1 MRKSVLLLAF
11 AALCALR
18 AHADEPVKREV
29 IPGAEIMTPEE
40 REAYRNRA
48 LVGDPARGAKA
59 HQGCFSCHGVE
70 RYTRSV
76 TRATASFIDSLLRAS
91 GLSDEPPMKQS
102 RFKGRID
109 SLEALRA
116 AVLRRND
123 YFNPKLTP
131 QEVEDVVA
139 YLNAT
144 YYKFPVR

>member
-1 MRKSVLLLAF
+1 MRKSVLILAALALLAV
-11 AALCALR
+11 R
-18 AHADEPVKREV
+18 ANAEEPAKREV
-29 IPGAEIMTPEE
+29 IPGAETMTPEE

-48 LVGDPARGAKA
+48 LVGDPERGSRL
-59 HQGCFSCHGVE
+59 HQGCFDCHGIE
-70 RYTRSV
+70 RYTQPV
-76 TRATASFIDSLLRAS
+76 TRVTASFIDSLLRAS
-91 GLSDEPPMKQS
+91 GFSDEPPATPK

-123 YFNPKLTP
+123 YFNPKLSP

-144 YYKFPVR
+144 YYKFPAR